1 MSQGNYKVIFEGQL
15 VEGRDTD
22 DVKQQLARLFK
33 TDIVQ
38 IEQLFNSAPAILK
51 SGLDFSTAAKY
62 EAALRRAGVLCSI
75 TSVTA
80 ETIASNSNSLS
91 ISSGKEPIEKT
102 NILSAFK
109 GGIKPVAVPFTYK
122 AGLLLVG
129 VCMLIL
135 PLLYIALIAVAA
147 YVVFYHA
154 TENVT
159 IFDSYSGFG
168 AVMIYVTPIVI
179 GIILVIFMIKPLFA
193 RRGEQHKPV
202 VLNPQQERQL
212 FSFVQKI
219 CQIVGAPTPKRIDVD
234 CEVNASASFRR
245 GLLSFFGN
253 DLVLTLGLPL
263 VAGFNTRQLAGV
275 LAHEFGHF
283 AQGTGM
289 RLTYVIRSINYWFS
303 QVVYHR
309 DAWDQKLEA
318 WSRGI
323 DIRIGVILYA
333 ARLFVWLTRKILWC
347 FMISGH
353 TISCFMLR
361 QMEFDA
367 DRYEAQLAGSNQYE
381 TTSMRLRFTAAAAQL
396 AYDDLAVAWDEHRL
410 VDDLPQLVGAN
421 IGALPADLESQFKQE
436 VAQGKTGFFDT
447 HPSDKERIANALQQK
462 SEGVFRLEMP
472 AAGLFANFK
481 RLSERVTLHYYQKEL
496 GLAVSSDLLVSGED
510 IEQRK
515 KTLQDH
521 SDALDNLTIGVF
533 DVHHPLALDI
543 DSIHTTDTPE
553 QTLTE
558 LKMVRDRMEAIKTDS
573 VSLIDRLNKTDERIL
588 SVREASTLIDAGFKI
603 NHKDFMLASGDKD
616 TVERALTKAAN
627 EKINA
632 VNLLQETHDLIANR
646 FHLSFSMLGT
656 QMAYSISKP
665 QQLRIEVES
674 LIRSYYPLAS
684 INRTL
689 FDFRTLYTTM
699 TALLN
704 NYEDNEDSEA
714 LIGKIQEIHKLILDK
729 LHAIQSSLQNTPYLF
744 EHGKGD
750 ISMASYIIDA
760 EWDNEDIGMTY
771 GVCETAV
778 DKLSTLH
785 VRLIG
790 RLAFIAQQIEQ
801 ALGLEP
807 IVVQANKLPAKG
819 D

>member
-1 MSQGNYKVIFEGQL
+1 MSQEHYKVIFEGRL
-15 VEGRDTD
+15 VEGRDAD
-22 DVKQQLARLFK
+22 DVKQQLARLFR
-33 TDIVQ
+33 TDMVQ
-38 IEQLFNSAPAILK
+38 IEQLFNSTPAILK

-62 EAALRRAGVLCSI
+62 EAALRKAGALCCI
-75 TSVTA
+75 K
-80 ETIASNSNSLS
+80 TIDVPAVANNSNSLS
-91 ISSGKEPIEKT
+91 IAAEGPDEKN
-102 NILSAFK
+102 NILAAFK
-109 GGIKPVAVPFTYK
+109 GGIKPVPVSFTYK
-122 AGLLLVG
+122 IGLLLVG

-135 PLLYIALIAVAA
+135 PLLYITLIAAAA
-147 YVVFYHA
+147 YMVFYHA

-159 IFDSYSGFG
+159 IFDSNSGFG
-168 AVMIYVTPIVI
+168 AVLIYVTPITIGVI
-179 GIILVIFMIKPLFA
+179 MVIFMVKPLFA
-193 RRGEQHKPV
+193 RQGEQHKPV
-202 VLNPQQERQL
+202 ALNPQQEKQL
-212 FSFVQKI
+212 FSFVHRI

-309 DAWDQKLEA
+309 DGWDQKLEA

-323 DIRIGVILYA
+323 DIRIGIILYA
-333 ARLFVWLTRKILWC
+333 ARIFVWLTRKILWC

-421 IGALPADLESQFKQE
+421 IGALSTDVESQFKQE
-436 VAQGKTGFFDT
+436 VEQGKTGFFDT

-462 SEGVFRLEMP
+462 SGGVFSLEMP
-472 AAGLFANFK
+472 AAGLFTNFK
-481 RLSERVTLHYYQKEL
+481 KLSERVTLHYYQNEL
-496 GLAVSSDLLVSGED
+496 GLAVSPDLLVSGEE

-521 SDALDNLTIGVF
+521 YDALDNLTIGVF

-543 DSIHTTDTPE
+543 DSIHITDTPE

-558 LKMVRDRMEAIKTDS
+558 LKMVRDRMEAIKIDS
-573 VSLIDRLNKTDERIL
+573 ANLVDRLSKADERIL
-588 SVREASTLIDAGFKI
+588 NVREASTLIDAGFKI
-603 NHKDFMLASGDKD
+603 NHKDFSLAKGDKD
-616 TVERALTKAAN
+616 MVGSALTKAAN
-627 EKINA
+627 EKINV
-632 VNLLQETHDLIANR
+632 VNLLQETYDLITNR

-684 INRTL
+684 ISKTL
-689 FDFRTLYTTM
+689 FDFRTLYITM
-699 TALLN
+699 TVLLN
-704 NYEDNEDSEA
+704 NYEGNEDSEA
-714 LIGKIQEIHKLILDK
+714 LIGKLQENHKLILDK
-729 LHAIQSSLQNTPYLF
+729 LHAIQSSLKNTPYLF

-790 RLAFIAQQIEQ
+790 RLAFIAQQVEQ
-801 ALGLEP
+801 ALGLQP
-807 IVVQANKLPAKG
+807 IAVPANKPPAKG
-819 D
+819 T

>member
-1 MSQGNYKVIFEGQL
+1 MSKENYKIIFEGEL
-15 VEGRDTD
+15 VEGRNAD
-22 DVKQQLARLFK
+22 DVKQQLVRLFK

-38 IEQLFNSAPAILK
+38 IEQLFNSVPAILK

-62 EAALRRAGVLCSI
+62 EAALRKAGVLCRI
-75 TSVTA
+75 KTA
-80 ETIASNSNSLS
+80 DVQAAASNNNSLS
-91 ISSGKEPIEKT
+91 ISPEEPDENI
-102 NILSAFK
+102 NILAAFK
-109 GGIKPVAVPFTYK
+109 GGIKPVPVPLTYK
-122 AGLLLVG
+122 TGLLLVG
-129 VCMLIL
+129 ICMLIL
-135 PLLYIALIAVAA
+135 PLLYIALIVAA
-147 YVVFYHA
+147 AYMVFYHA
-154 TENVT
+154 TESAT

-168 AVMIYVTPIVI
+168 AVMIYVAPIVI
-179 GIILVIFMIKPLFA
+179 GSILVIFMIKPLFV
-193 RRGEQHKPV
+193 RQGEQHKSV
-202 VLNPQQERQL
+202 VLNPQQEKQL
-212 FSFVQKI
+212 FSFVHRI

-245 GLLSFFGN
+245 GLLSFFGD
-253 DLVLTLGLPL
+253 DLVLTIGLPL

-309 DAWDQKLEA
+309 DVWDQRLEA

-323 DIRIGVILYA
+323 DIRIGIILYA
-333 ARLFVWLTRKILWC
+333 ARFFVWLTRKILWC
-347 FMISGH
+347 FMITGH

-367 DRYEAQLAGSNQYE
+367 DRYEAQLAGSNQYG

-396 AYDDLAVAWDEHRL
+396 AYDDLAMAWDEHRL
-410 VDDLPQLVGAN
+410 ADDLPQLVSAN
-421 IGALPADLESQFKQE
+421 IGALPTDIESQFKQE
-436 VAQGKTGFFDT
+436 VEQGRTGFFDT
-447 HPSDKERIANALQQK
+447 HPSDKERITNALQQK
-462 SEGVFRLEMP
+462 SAGIFRLEMP

-481 RLSERVTLHYYQKEL
+481 KLSERVTLHYYQNEL
-496 GLAVSSDLLVSGED
+496 GLPVSPDLLVSGED

-521 SDALDNLTIGVF
+521 YDALDNLTIGAF
-533 DVHHPLALDI
+533 DVHHPLVLDI
-543 DSIHTTDTPE
+543 ESIHTTNTPE

-558 LKMVRDRMEAIKTDS
+558 LKKVRGEMGTIKSETAN
-573 VSLIDRLNKTDERIL
+573 LADRLNKVDERIL
-588 SVREASTLIDAGFKI
+588 SVRGASTLIDAGFKI
-603 NHKDFMLASGDKD
+603 NHKDFSLANGDKD

-627 EKINA
+627 EKINV
-632 VNLLQETHDLIANR
+632 VNLLQEAYNLITKR

-656 QMAYSISKP
+656 QMVYSISMP

-674 LIRSYYPLAS
+674 LILSYYPLAS
-684 INRTL
+684 INKTL
-689 FDFRTLYTTM
+689 FDFRTLYIAM

-704 NYEDNEDSEA
+704 NYEGNEDSEA

-729 LHAIQSSLQNTPYLF
+729 LHTIQSVLRDTPYLF

-760 EWDNEDIGMTY
+760 EWDHEDIGMTY

-801 ALGLEP
+801 ALGLES
-807 IVVQANKLPAKG
+807 IAVQANPPAKRA
-819 D
+819 